1 MRLAFAIEYQFVDL
15 GTETVRITALAAF
28 TPGTSP
34 SSFNAAFR
42 DQFNVV
48 RIGLNYRF

>member
-1 MRLAFAIEYQFVDL
+1 LELEDQFVDL
-15 GTETVRITALAAF
+15 VTETVRITAFAAF

>member
-1 MRLAFAIEYQFVDL
+1 VKIEYQFVNL
-15 GTETVRITALAAF
+15 GTETVRIAALAAF

-34 SSFNAAFR
+34 LSFNAAFR